1 MYLSKN
7 ILTINNKKEE
17 NYREVSRLKSEREK
31 ALDEAEALGKK
42 VERLEEALGYKE
54 EETVE
59 LSKEVFDAEV

>member
-1 MYLSKN
+1 MKA
-7 ILTINNKKEE
+7 
-17 NYREVSRLKSEREK
+17 EREK

-54 EETVE
+54 EETAE